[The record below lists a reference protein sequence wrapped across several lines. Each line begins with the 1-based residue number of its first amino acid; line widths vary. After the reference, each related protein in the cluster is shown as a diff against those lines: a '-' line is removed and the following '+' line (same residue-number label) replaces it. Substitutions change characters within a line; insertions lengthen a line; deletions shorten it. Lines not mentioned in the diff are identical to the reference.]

1 MPDDVYTELARF
13 LDNLPGG
20 FPATASGV
28 ERKILERLFTPE
40 EAAVELHLSLMDET
54 AHVIAYRAHRP
65 VDEIAKMLDQMEAK
79 GLIYG
84 RHKAGHPPLYSAI
97 PFVVGIFE
105 FQLHKMDPEIAGYFD
120 EYLPHVLVP
129 DVWKRAP
136 LLRTIPVGASLN
148 PDLKVM
154 PYEQAEALVRE
165 HSKFGV
171 AECVCRQHQ
180 AALDHR
186 CDKPMETCLSF
197 GSGVDFYVRHRMG
210 REITEDEALAIL
222 ARAEEEGLVLQ
233 PSASEKAA
241 FICCCCGCCCGV
253 LANLKRHPNPAQYV
267 HSAFVAVLDEELCSG
282 CELCLDRCQM
292 QALAPG
298 DVAVVLDAGRCIG
311 CGLCVTACPDGALLL
326 MRKPAEDVP
335 TLPSTFA
342 QANVHLGKVRGV
354 MSNRSLAEMFLRS
367 KVDRAAVRGD

>member
-1 MPDDVYTELARF
+1 
-13 LDNLPGG
+13 
-20 FPATASGV
+20 
-28 ERKILERLFTPE
+28 
-40 EAAVELHLSLMDET
+40 
-54 AHVIAYRAHRP
+54 
-65 VDEIAKMLDQMEAK
+65 VDEIAKMLDQMEGK

-84 RHKAGHPPLYSAI
+84 RHKSGHPTVYSAI

-120 EYLPHVLVP
+120 EFLPHLLVP
-129 DVWKRAP
+129 EVWKQAP
-136 LLRTIPVGASLN
+136 LLRTIPVGASLA
-148 PDLKVM
+148 PELQVL

-180 AALDHR
+180 AVLGHR

-222 ARAEEEGLVLQ
+222 ARAEADGLVLQ
-233 PSASEKAA
+233 PSASEEAA

-267 HSAFVAVLDEELCSG
+267 HSAFVAVLDKELCTG
-282 CELCLDRCQM
+282 CEPCLDRCQM
-292 QALAPG
+292 QASCPRRRRGPGYGTLHRLRVVRDGLPGQCAGADAQVRGGSPAAAFDLCTGERPPGQGARRDEQSIAGG
-298 DVAVVLDAGRCIG
+298 DVHPVEGGSGCSRRRLAFAKHPRSAAEGAGPSDSFLGGVGEGRTRPSLRG
-311 CGLCVTACPDGALLL
+311 PWGWGLQP
-326 MRKPAEDVP
+326 
-335 TLPSTFA
+335 LP
-342 QANVHLGKVRGV
+342 LPP
-354 MSNRSLAEMFLRS
+354 
-367 KVDRAAVRGD
+367 